1 VQFCEHRNQI
11 QLETK
16 QKPTSAGWRENSHTK
31 VKRTG
36 LDALNT
42 NICRTLGA

>member
-16 QKPTSAGWRENSHTK
+16 QKPTAAGWRENSHTK
-31 VKRTG
+31 VKRAG
-36 LDALNT
+36 WDALKKAKK
-42 NICRTLGA
+42 L